1 MKTLLYTER
10 NFMKKLLQLGT
21 ISLFLPLLFINATFA
36 QQGPAANVNVTE
48 VEQKTLSPVAWVSGS
63 VVSRNNSNIAAEVS
77 GRLIQLVD
85 LGTRVKK
92 GQIIAKLDDRS
103 IKLQL
108 REEQANVDNSQ
119 AKLSFENAEVKRKNI
134 LVKKKLIATTDLE
147 ETIANRNIAKA
158 QLAAAQ
164 ARLALAQQDL
174 TYSQLKAP
182 FDGIVTQRLSNQGEY
197 INNGTAIVMLVET
210 ANLEASLFAPLTA
223 YQYLTPNQSLA
234 IRSPFGDNFA
244 PIKAIIPVA
253 DARSHL
259 MEVRLDMSKLNWP
272 IGLSIKAAVA
282 TGASKQ
288 VLAIPRDALVLRRNA
303 ISIFRIDQ
311 ENIAQQVEVSIG
323 ISEGEW
329 VEVIGDI
336 KAGDQ
341 IVVRGAERLRAGQKV
356 AIKTNNLSLIS
367 GK

>member
-1 MKTLLYTER
+1 MKTI
-10 NFMKKLLQLGT
+10 LQLGAFT
-21 ISLFLPLLFINATFA
+21 LFSVLLLTNTSHA
-36 QQGPAANVNVTE
+36 QQGPAANVNVTV

-63 VVSRNNSNIAAEVS
+63 VVSRNDSKIASEVS
-77 GRLIQLVD
+77 GRLIHLAD
-85 LGTRVKK
+85 LGSHVKK
-92 GQIIAKLDDRS
+92 DQVIAQLDDRT
-103 IKLQL
+103 IKLRL
-108 REEQANVDNSQ
+108 IEEQANVDNNQ
-119 AKLSFENAEVKRKNI
+119 AKLSFENAEVKRKKI
-134 LVKKKLIATTDLE
+134 LVKKKLIAATDLE

-158 QLAAAQ
+158 KLAAAQ
-164 ARLALAQQDL
+164 ARLAQTQQDL

-182 FDGIVTQRLSNQGEY
+182 FNGIVAQRLSNQGEY
-197 INNGTAIVMLVET
+197 ISNGTAIIRLVET

-223 YQYLTPNQSLA
+223 YQYLTPNQTLT
-234 IRSPFGDNFA
+234 IRSPFGDESA

-272 IGLSIKAAVA
+272 IGLNIKAAVA